1 MPKSTSVWAETAPLK
16 HYPALTADL
25 TVDACVIGAGIAG
38 VTTAYLLAHE
48 GLRVALLDDG
58 PPGAG
63 QTGVTTA
70 HLAYVI
76 DDRFTEM
83 VRLHGVE
90 GAQLACDSHRSAIAR
105 IESLCSRERIDAEF
119 ARVSGYLF
127 LGPEH
132 DKAYLEQEMDAARQ
146 AGADVELLGRAP
158 VAGFESGVCLHFPRQ
173 GQFHPL
179 KYINGLVDAFVRSG
193 GQVFG
198 GTRAT
203 KATGGSQAAVETA
216 GGATVSARAIVVATN
231 VPFNDLVAIHTKQ
244 APYHTYVVGARMPPG
259 ALTPALYWDT
269 SDPYHYI
276 RVQRMNNADLG

>member
-1 MPKSTSVWAETAPLK
+1 MPKTTSVWAETAPLK
-16 HYPALTADL
+16 HYPALRADL

-132 DKAYLEQEMDAARQ
+132 DMAYLEQEMDAARQ
-146 AGADVELLGRAP
+146 AGADVELLQRAP
-158 VAGFESGVCLHFPRQ
+158 VTGFESGVCLHFPRQ

-179 KYINGLVDAFVRSG
+179 KYINGLVDAFIGSG
-193 GQVFG
+193 GQVFAE
-198 GTRAT
+198 RAT
-203 KATGGSQAAVETA
+203 KATGGTPAVVETS
-216 GGATVSARAIVVATN
+216 GGRRVTARAIVVATN

-259 ALTPALYWDT
+259 TLTPALYWDT
-269 SDPYHYI
+269 SDPYHYVRI
-276 RVQRMNNADLG
+276 QPMSNADL